1 MFKLAKK
8 NQNQL
13 KFNILRYMKRIHT
26 CDLRSLIQCNFIFG
40 EKYDTEQY
48 YYLVD
53 CNRAVPV

>member
-1 MFKLAKK
+1 MLILKWHFDYIIYMFKLAIK

-40 EKYDTEQY
+40 EKYDTE
-48 YYLVD
+48 
-53 CNRAVPV
+53 